1 MEASEALLGVLSK
14 LALLSLGRGLVE
26 FAVTMCCGKKKFKSL
41 LNNPR
46 LVCLHLFEILKG
58 THHAEHYVEIG
69 AQVEEQGILLYSFCC
84 VLSILNLKF
93 LLPNWGGVCVDKT

>member
-1 MEASEALLGVLSK
+1 MEASEAPLGVLSK
-14 LALLSLGRGLVE
+14 LALLSLGRGRVE
-26 FAVTMCCGKKKFKSL
+26 FAVTMCCGKKKLKSL

-69 AQVEEQGILLYSFCC
+69 AQNCPFNSEPL
-84 VLSILNLKF
+84 F
-93 LLPNWGGVCVDKT
+93 LLPNCYPSGVCVD